1 MRLTHTPPSRFTA
14 VLTLSALAL
23 ACSSALAQTTP
34 SAAQMQ
40 QSDILL
46 RQAQERLKFE
56 QERAQRLQAPSG
68 VDLKS
73 VMPRVDASQAKGACH
88 NVASIDIVGANLLDA
103 DDKSALV
110 SGLVGRCM
118 GAADIE
124 KLMGAVTRHY
134 IERGF
139 ITTRAYLPAQ
149 DLASGKLQLL
159 VVEGRIESLRVEGD
173 PDKRIDLG
181 LAVPARAGDLLNM
194 RDLEQAVDQIN
205 AVSANKVKLDLV
217 PGTKP
222 GQTAVV
228 FRNKAGNPVSF
239 EGSADNQG
247 SEATGK
253 NGVSGTLTLG
263 GLMGFNEN
271 LALTYHTASPSTG
284 QAGNDG
290 LSLGL
295 TVPNGFGTYGVSA
308 SISNY
313 STGLTTPGGRA
324 MVAYGKSTSWSMTAE
339 RVTARDQDSRHAMVA
354 TLTSV
359 DSKNYIDMGTMG
371 TIFVNPTS
379 RRATSIAAGLK
390 STMLVGGGSFNL
402 RPELALGLNE
412 MGNLPAGVNADSN
425 GPQAEFTKATLDV
438 SYEKHFDYSKQ
449 DWSWNSSFKGQVSA
463 DQLLSSQQLLI
474 GGIGSVRGF
483 VTNSLSGDSGFYW
496 RNELGLNHKVSL
508 GDTRFTTK
516 AYIGYDMGSVSNNA
530 PGAASGGQ
538 MSGVVMGINAQFKAA
553 SIELSRTRGDK
564 TPLGMT
570 PEEAQTWLRISF
582 SL

>member
-1 MRLTHTPPSRFTA
+1 MRMTPTSFPRFTA
-14 VLTLSALAL
+14 VFTLSALAL

-34 SAAQMQ
+34 SAAQIQ

-88 NVASIDIVGANLLDA
+88 NVISIDILGADLLDA
-103 DDKSALV
+103 DDKGALV
-110 SGLVGRCM
+110 QGLLGRCM

-149 DLASGKLQLL
+149 DLGSGKLQLL

-173 PDKRIDLG
+173 PDKRINLG

-217 PGTKP
+217 PGAKP

-228 FRNKAGNPVSF
+228 FRNKAGNVATF

-263 GLMGFNEN
+263 GVMGLNEN
-271 LALTYHTASPSTG
+271 LALTYRTATPSTS
-284 QAGNDG
+284 QAGNDSV
-290 LSLGL
+290 SLGL
-295 TVPNGFGTYGVSA
+295 TVPNGYGSYGISTSV
-308 SISNY
+308 SNY

-324 MVAYGKSTSWSMTAE
+324 MVAFGKSTNWSLTAE
-339 RVTARDQDSRHAMVA
+339 RVTARDQDSRHALVA
-354 TLTSV
+354 TLSTV
-359 DSKNYIDMGTMG
+359 DSKNYIDMGSMG

-390 STMLVGGGSFNL
+390 STMLVGGGSFNV

-412 MGNLPAGVNADSN
+412 MGNLPAGVNADSD
-425 GPQAEFTKATLDV
+425 GPQAEFTKATLDA
-438 SYEKHFDYSKQ
+438 SYEKHFDFSKQ
-449 DWSWNSSFKGQVSA
+449 DWSWNSTFKGQYSA
-463 DQLLSSQQLLI
+463 EQLLSSQQLLI
-474 GGIGSVRGF
+474 GGIGSIRGF
-483 VTNSLSGDSGFYW
+483 VNNSLSGDSGYYW
-496 RNELGLNHKVSL
+496 RNELGLNHKLSL

-516 AYIGYDMGSVSNNA
+516 TYIGYDIGSVRNNA
-530 PGAASGGQ
+530 PGAVSGTQ
-538 MSGVVMGINAQFKAA
+538 MSGVVLGLNAQFKAA
-553 SIELSRTRGDK
+553 SIELSRTRADK

-570 PEEAQTWLRISF
+570 HEEGQTWLRISF